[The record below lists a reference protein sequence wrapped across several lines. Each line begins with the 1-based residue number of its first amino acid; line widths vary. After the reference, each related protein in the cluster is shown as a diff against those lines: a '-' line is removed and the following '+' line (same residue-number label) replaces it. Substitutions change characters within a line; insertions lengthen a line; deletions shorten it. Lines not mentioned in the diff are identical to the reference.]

1 MASLIRILSAV
12 LGLLL
17 VVLYGLVLIGNLPGF
32 SNFNPSLMVLAAG
45 FCLTLWS
52 LLTRGCKH
60 PPYWIT
66 LAGGIGLIFW
76 SLTSGAVTGNLDAA
90 LALAGFGLIIT
101 GRITATRLTLNARR
115 YYIGAGL
122 LTLIAV
128 VTVGALLPVENAN
141 ADLSYVE
148 GKAALTALLHPG
160 AGEYIED
167 IDDYVEDLMEDETLD
182 PAAREVE
189 IIALNRR
196 IAAMEAELV
205 LFEEIREENTAKRR
219 EIAVLERRVK
229 EAMDRVSDIES
240 RPGES
245 GDIIVKV
252 DGKELQRVAV
262 LEQAVRPDIPMVR
275 DFAAVLAS
283 EHPGSYYRGKT
294 YGNPSP
300 GSIGVKQIITIHRY
314 ISGNWKY
321 VNDPM
326 FVNQD
331 YYSPAHRTLA
341 AGLAGDCD
349 DYAVLTAA
357 SIEAIGG
364 KTRIMAGSCDEGGH
378 AWPEVYIGARDAW
391 NEAIRVIGS
400 VYPGR
405 TIQYLTDSSGEY
417 WLTLDWQLG
426 RYSCG
431 GSAHVIYQSD
441 WR

>member
-1 MASLIRILSAV
+1 MASLTRFLSGA

-17 VVLYGLVLIGNLPGF
+17 AVLYGLVLIGNLPGF
-32 SNFNPSLMVLAAG
+32 SSLNPSMMVLGAG

-52 LLTRGCKH
+52 LLTRGRKH

-66 LAGGIGLIFW
+66 LAGAVGLIIW
-76 SLTSGAVTGNLDAA
+76 SLSSGAVTGNLDAA
-90 LALAGFGLIIT
+90 LSLTGFGLIIT
-101 GRITATRLTLNARR
+101 GRIISTRLTLNARR
-115 YYIGAGL
+115 YYTVAGL

-128 VTVGALLPVENAN
+128 LTVGVLLPVENAY
-141 ADLSYVE
+141 ADLSYIE

-167 IDDYVEDLMEDETLD
+167 IDDYVDDLMEDETLD
-182 PAAREVE
+182 PSAKEEE

-205 LFEEIREENTAKRR
+205 LFEAIREENSDNRR

-229 EAMDRVSDIES
+229 EAMDKVSEIES

-245 GDIIVKV
+245 GDIIVRV
-252 DGKELQRVAV
+252 DGKELQRVADIK
-262 LEQAVRPDIPMVR
+262 QAVRPDIPMVR
-275 DFAAVLAS
+275 DFAAALAS
-283 EHPGSYYRGKT
+283 ENPGSYYRGKS

-326 FVNQD
+326 FVSRD
-331 YYSPAHRTLA
+331 YYSPAHRTIA

-349 DYAVLTAA
+349 DYAVLIAA
-357 SIEAIGG
+357 CIEAVGG
-364 KTRIMAGSCDEGGH
+364 KTRIMAGSCAEGGH
-378 AWPEVYIGARDAW
+378 AWPEVYIGGKDTW
-391 NEAIRVIGS
+391 NEAMREIGS
-400 VYPGR
+400 AYPGR

-417 WLTLDWQLG
+417 WLCLDWQLG
-426 RYSCG
+426 HYSCG

-441 WR
+441 RR